1 MFSEKELARVQRTLS
16 KAPKGSFERK
26 RALKVVERVHDRIAN
41 CRSDFVNKVSRDL
54 VDRFGLI
61 VFEDLDIRKMI
72 QNHNLAKSISDV
84 AWGMLD
90 STQSKA
96 AYAGSEVV
104 LVDPMNTSQIC
115 SRCGILVKKEP
126 ADRVHNC
133 PECGLD
139 MDRDLN
145 AAIKIYSD
153 WGFHH
158 RSGKMGWLGIL
169 RGSGLRKSDERRR
182 CRSYNQTDEE
192 ARRI

>member
-84 AWGMLD
+84 AWGMLVNA
-90 STQSKA
+90 TQSKA

-145 AAIKIYSD
+145 AAIN
-153 WGFHH
+153 
-158 RSGKMGWLGIL
+158 IL
-169 RGSGLRKSDERRR
+169 RLGLPSSIWKNGVALTLSGLGSQK
-182 CRSYNQTDEE
+182 
-192 ARRI
+192 IG